1 MEKSAAEDRSQPLPR
16 HVAVI
21 GAAGGLGQGILAE
34 CRERGIGF
42 TAIVRSRPERISD
55 VPEDSRVEVVSTLA
69 DVSSLSDAFRG
80 ADAVLTALG
89 VTPTSSDATALLS
102 QNMAT
107 FERAMLQAGVERV
120 VVINTVLSPSPGD
133 QPSLLM
139 RLLTWMPG
147 KVGRGARELRA
158 VVDAIGRGEFSAL
171 SWTLVRAGVNV
182 SGVEEEPAA
191 ALDWSDGIN
200 SWMPVSYRAMARW
213 MIEEAAARE
222 FVRAAPIVSQKK
234 KHTK

>member
-1 MEKSAAEDRSQPLPR
+1 MDKSTDEDRSNLLPR

-21 GAAGGLGQGILAE
+21 GAAGGLGQGILSE

-42 TAIVRSRPERISD
+42 TAIVRSRPVRISA
-55 VPEDSRVEVVSTLA
+55 VPEGSRVEVVSTLA
-69 DVSSLSDAFRG
+69 DSSLLAYALRG

-147 KVGRGARELRA
+147 KIGRGSRELRA
-158 VVDAIGRGEFSAL
+158 VVDAIGRPE
-171 SWTLVRAGVNV
+171 
-182 SGVEEEPAA
+182 SG
-191 ALDWSDGIN
+191 
-200 SWMPVSYRAMARW
+200 
-213 MIEEAAARE
+213 
-222 FVRAAPIVSQKK
+222 
-234 KHTK
+234 

>member
-1 MEKSAAEDRSQPLPR
+1 MDKSTDEDRSNLLPR

-21 GAAGGLGQGILAE
+21 GAAGGLGQGILSE

-42 TAIVRSRPERISD
+42 TAIVRSRPERISA
-55 VPEDSRVEVVSTLA
+55 VPEGSRVEVISTLA
-69 DVSSLSDAFRG
+69 DVSSLSEVFRG

-89 VTPTSSDATALLS
+89 VTPTSSDTTALLS

-120 VVINTVLSPSPGD
+120 VAINTLLSPAPGD

-147 KVGRGARELRA
+147 KIGRGARELRA

-182 SGVEEEPAA
+182 SGVDEKPAA
-191 ALDWSDGIN
+191 SLDWSDGIN

-213 MIEEAAARE
+213 MIEETAARE

-234 KHTK
+234 KNTK

>member
-1 MEKSAAEDRSQPLPR
+1 MDKSTAEDRSHLLPR

-21 GAAGGLGQGILAE
+21 GAAGGLGQGILSE
-34 CRERGIGF
+34 CRERGVGF
-42 TAIVRSRPERISD
+42 TAIVRSRPERISV
-55 VPEDSRVEVVSTLA
+55 VPEGSRVEVVSTLA
-69 DVSSLSDAFRG
+69 DSSSLADAFRG

-89 VTPTSSDATALLS
+89 VTPTSCDATAVLS

-107 FERAMLQAGVERV
+107 FERAMLQADVDRV
-120 VVINTVLSPSPGD
+120 VVINTLLSPSPGD

-147 KVGRGARELRA
+147 KIGRGARELRA

-182 SGVEEEPAA
+182 SGVDEEPAA

-200 SWMPVSYRAMARW
+200 SWMPVSYHAMAGW
-213 MIEEAAARE
+213 MIGEAVARK

-234 KHTK
+234 KNTE